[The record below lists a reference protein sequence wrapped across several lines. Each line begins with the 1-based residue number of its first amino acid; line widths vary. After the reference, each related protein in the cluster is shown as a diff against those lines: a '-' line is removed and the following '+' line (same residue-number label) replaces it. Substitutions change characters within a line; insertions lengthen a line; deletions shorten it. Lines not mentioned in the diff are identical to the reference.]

1 MLASLNEV
9 LSYTKKKKFGVG
21 MFNGLSADFYEGLID
36 AAEELNTPIIIGIA
50 DRFVDRLDF
59 DMLSSVMIH
68 LAKRAKVPVC
78 VHLDHAKS
86 LKNIMRAIRAGF
98 TSVMFDGSSL
108 PFEENIKM
116 TKEIVEIAHSVGVSV
131 EGELGVVG
139 RGEWDFKNPEFYTKP
154 EEAEIFAKETK
165 VDALAVSIGTVH
177 GVYKGEPRLDFE
189 RLKTI
194 RQRVECYLVLHGGSG
209 LCDEDFKKC
218 IEFGINKINIF
229 TDLTLAINKRLPE
242 FIKSNDDLCPQ
253 IFSEIRRTVKDET
266 IKKLKI
272 FGSYDIIIDN

>member
-1 MLASLNEV
+1 MLVNLNEV
-9 LSYTKKKKFGVG
+9 LSYTKVKKFGVG

-36 AAEELNTPIIIGIA
+36 AAEQLRCPIIIGVA

-59 DMLSSVMIH
+59 EMIAEVMIF
-68 LAKRAKVPVC
+68 LAKRASVPVC

-86 LKNIMRAIRAGF
+86 LKNIMRAIKAGF

-108 PFEENIKM
+108 PFEENIKR

-139 RGEWDFKNPEFYTKP
+139 RGDFDFKNPEFYTKP
-154 EEAEIFAKETK
+154 DEAEEFAQKTQ

-177 GVYKGEPRLDFE
+177 GVYKGEPKLDFE
-189 RLKTI
+189 RLSEI
-194 RQRVECYLVLHGGSG
+194 RKRVDCYLVLHGGSG
-209 LCDEDFKKC
+209 LSDEDFKKC
-218 IEFGINKINIF
+218 IEYGINKVNIF
-229 TDLTLAINKRLPE
+229 TDLTLAINAQLPE
-242 FIKSNDDLCPQ
+242 FIKQTEDLTPA
-253 IFSEIRRTVKDET
+253 IFEKIREIVKQEA

-272 FGSYDIIIDN
+272 FGSYNII

>member
-1 MLASLNEV
+1 LLVNLNEV
-9 LSYTKKKKFGVG
+9 LSYTKVKKFGVG

-36 AAEELNTPIIIGIA
+36 AAEQLRCPIIIGVA

-59 DMLSSVMIH
+59 EMIAEVMIF
-68 LAKRAKVPVC
+68 LAKRASVPVC

-86 LKNIMRAIRAGF
+86 LKNIIRAIKAGF

-108 PFEENIKM
+108 PFEENIKK

-139 RGEWDFKNPEFYTKP
+139 RGDFDFKNPEFYTKP
-154 EEAEIFAKETK
+154 DEAEEFAQKTQ

-177 GVYKGEPRLDFE
+177 GVYKGEPKLDFE
-189 RLKTI
+189 RLSEI
-194 RQRVECYLVLHGGSG
+194 RKRVDCYLVLHGGSG
-209 LCDEDFKKC
+209 LSDEDFKKC
-218 IEFGINKINIF
+218 IEYGINKVNIF
-229 TDLTLAINKRLPE
+229 TDLTLAINAQLPE
-242 FIKSNDDLCPQ
+242 FIKQTEDLTPA
-253 IFSEIRRTVKDET
+253 IFEKIREIVKLEA

-272 FGSYDIIIDN
+272 FGSYNII

>member
-1 MLASLNEV
+1 MLVNLNDV
-9 LSYTKKKKFGVG
+9 LSYTKVKKFGVG

-36 AAEELNTPIIIGIA
+36 AAEQLRCPIIIGVA

-59 DMLSSVMIH
+59 EMIAEVMIF
-68 LAKRAKVPVC
+68 LAKRASVPVC

-86 LKNIMRAIRAGF
+86 LKNIMRAIKAGF

-108 PFEENIKM
+108 PFEENIKR

-139 RGEWDFKNPEFYTKP
+139 RGDFDFKNPEFYTKP
-154 EEAEIFAKETK
+154 DEAEEFAQKTQ

-177 GVYKGEPRLDFE
+177 GVYKGKPKLDFE
-189 RLKTI
+189 RLSEI
-194 RQRVECYLVLHGGSG
+194 RKRVDCYLVLHGGSG
-209 LCDEDFKKC
+209 LSDEDFKKC
-218 IEFGINKINIF
+218 IEYGINKVNIF
-229 TDLTLAINKRLPE
+229 TDLTLAINAQLPE
-242 FIKSNDDLCPQ
+242 FIKQTEDLTPA
-253 IFSEIRRTVKDET
+253 IFEKIREIVKQEA

-272 FGSYDIIIDN
+272 FGSYNII